1 MPCIDCQKEVKGT
14 FIRRCNDCNA
24 KLENEMND
32 LFGIEGHKSIKTLLN
47 KTITDVYCKMVLEDP
62 DYFKK

>member
-1 MPCIDCQKEVKGT
+1 MPCVDCKKEIDGT

-24 KLENEMND
+24 KRENEMND

-47 KTITDVYCKMVLEDP
+47 KAIIDMYCKMVLRNNNP
-62 DYFKK
+62 FP